1 MKILLN
7 VRIKKNNDGSIYLFW
22 LNKENQ
28 HLNHDALKVLNDHFP
43 THSIEQFKSD
53 LNDEYEQNKQYS
65 ETLIYDSFLKQF
77 KHIKNSVK
85 LYHFQ
90 DSLKMFDE
98 FNQYTFYYYSKD
110 ENLNLKYLNLQL
122 KTQQETILCDNL
134 FNGHDLTDIYEY
146 LDINKI
152 WLRIS
157 KDYVQF
163 NILTLLNVQIDWT
176 GNIF

>member
-7 VRIKKNNDGSIYLFW
+7 VHLKKNNDGSIYLFW

-28 HLNHDALKVLNDHFP
+28 HLNQDALKVLNDHFP

-53 LNDEYEQNKQYS
+53 LNDEYEQGKTYQ
-65 ETLIYDSFLKQF
+65 ETIIYDSFLKQF

-90 DSLKMFDE
+90 ECLNLFNNI
-98 FNQYTFYYYSKD
+98 NQYTFYYYSKD
-110 ENLNLKYLNLQL
+110 ENLNLKEIQHQLKNKYECIIYNEIFKGYDITDIFEYLN
-122 KTQQETILCDNL
+122 
-134 FNGHDLTDIYEY
+134 
-146 LDINKI
+146 INKI
-152 WLRIS
+152 WLKI
-157 KDYVQF
+157 KNQYKEF
-163 NILTLLNVQIDWT
+163 NYTNLFNCSIDWT

>member
-22 LNKENQ
+22 LNKENE
-28 HLNHDALKVLNDHFP
+28 HLNNDAFELINKQYP

-53 LNDEYEQNKQYS
+53 ISYEYNQNKTYA
-65 ETLIYDSFLKQF
+65 ETLIYDSFLKTF

-90 DSLKMFDE
+90 DCLNLFDN
-98 FNQYTFYYYSKD
+98 FNQYTFYYYKKD
-110 ENLNLKYLNLQL
+110 ENLNLKEIQNQL
-122 KTQQETILCDNL
+122 KNKNECIIYNDL
-134 FNGHDLTDIYEY
+134 FKGYDLTEIYEY

-157 KDYVQF
+157 KDYQQF

-176 GNIF
+176 GHIF